1 MKLNHEKIK
10 EMLPEY
16 LRGSLSEELKKD
28 VKAHLKKCHEC
39 KEEIFYLSELI
50 KIDVPEPGDLFYK
63 TLPQRVKGSL
73 KDESERRFS
82 LRSIFF
88 RPILAATAAV
98 FIALIIFTFTRN
110 GKIKEF
116 DPFFKDPFTASVLDY
131 SDIDISERDIVSK
144 DLAIDERYI
153 HEDFMGYSYVRE
165 FAYLDSNEIDGL
177 YEALKKEQKIGG

>member
-16 LRGSLSEELKKD
+16 LKGSLSEDLKKD
-28 VKAHLKKCHEC
+28 VKAHLKKCDEC
-39 KEEIFYLSELI
+39 KEDVSCLSELI
-50 KIDVPEPGDLFYK
+50 KIDVPDPGDLFYK

-73 KDESERRFS
+73 NDESERRFS

-88 RPILAATAAV
+88 KPIPVAIAAA
-98 FIALIIFTFTRN
+98 FIAIIIFTFTRN

-131 SDIDISERDIVSK
+131 SNISERDIFSK
-144 DLAIDERYI
+144 DMAIDERYI

-177 YEALKKEQKIGG
+177 YEAFKKEQKIGG